1 MCADSYL
8 PDDMKASLSQLESAE
23 PCDAEEKQVIETAT
37 WAFDSFMAQYRT
49 RRTSTNKQW
58 GRIRR

>member
-1 MCADSYL
+1 
-8 PDDMKASLSQLESAE
+8 MKASLSQLESAE